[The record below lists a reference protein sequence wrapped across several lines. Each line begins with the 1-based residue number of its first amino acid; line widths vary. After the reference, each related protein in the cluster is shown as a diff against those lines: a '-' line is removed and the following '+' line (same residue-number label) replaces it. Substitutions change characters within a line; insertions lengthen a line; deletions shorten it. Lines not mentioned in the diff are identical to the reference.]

1 MSEEISLRRTL
12 GMSHVYTMHLLS
24 KKMMMCE
31 NLHVV
36 DHSLEH
42 NNICLKAYFM
52 VVKFLYN
59 FAFAIT

>member
-1 MSEEISLRRTL
+1 
-12 GMSHVYTMHLLS
+12 MSHVYTMHLLS